1 MADKRAI
8 GSIAELYTHAL
19 AVEREAAAR
28 YAELAEFMADH
39 DNRPVAELFARL
51 AQIEEEHADAIVARA
66 RGLQLPALRSYEHAW
81 FDAGPP
87 ETVAHEFVFR
97 LMTPHDALKV
107 ALEAEQRA
115 RAYFEEVFANATD
128 PDVKMLAAAMIQEEQ
143 QHIDWVERAL
153 ATDPDPHLDWDRLF
167 AQRRV
172 VLPPGPGVDVPV
184 RAATPK
190 APKRTARPATARK
203 KPAARK
209 PVSRRKPAPKRKAV
223 PKGKTTPKRKVAKTG
238 AARRAAAKPRKAA
251 AKKKAARRR

>member
-1 MADKRAI
+1 MAEKRAI
-8 GSIAELYTHAL
+8 GTIAELYTHAL

-28 YAELAEFMADH
+28 YAELAEFLADH

-51 AQIEEEHADAIVARA
+51 AQIEEEHADAIVARV

-172 VLPPGPGVDVPV
+172 VLPPGPGVEVPV
-184 RAATPK
+184 RAAKTK
-190 APKRTARPATARK
+190 APKKSARPATARRK
-203 KPAARK
+203 TAARK
-209 PVSRRKPAPKRKAV
+209 SVTRRKPAPKRKAA
-223 PKGKTTPKRKVAKTG
+223 PKRKTAKAG
-238 AARRAAAKPRKAA
+238 AAKRAAARPRKAG

>member
-51 AQIEEEHADAIVARA
+51 AQIEDEHADAIVARV

-172 VLPPGPGVDVPV
+172 VLPPGPGVEVPV
-184 RAATPK
+184 RAAKARTPK
-190 APKRTARPATARK
+190 KTASQATARR
-203 KPAARK
+203 KPAVRK
-209 PVSRRKPAPKRKAV
+209 PASRRKPVPKRKAA
-223 PKGKTTPKRKVAKTG
+223 PQRKAAKAR
-238 AARRAAAKPRKAA
+238 AAKRAAARPRKAA
-251 AKKKAARRR
+251 AKRKAVRRKK

>member
-51 AQIEEEHADAIVARA
+51 AQIEEEHADAIVTRV

-172 VLPPGPGVDVPV
+172 VLPPGPGVEVPV
-184 RAATPK
+184 RATKPKTPK
-190 APKRTARPATARK
+190 KTARPATARR

-209 PVSRRKPAPKRKAV
+209 PVSRRKPAPKRKAA
-223 PKGKTTPKRKVAKTG
+223 KGRPVK
-238 AARRAAAKPRKAA
+238 RAAASPRKAA

>member
-51 AQIEEEHADAIVARA
+51 AQIEEEHADAIVARV

-115 RAYFEEVFANATD
+115 RAYFEEVFASATD

-172 VLPPGPGVDVPV
+172 VLPPGPGVEVPV
-184 RAATPK
+184 RAVKAATPK
-190 APKRTARPATARK
+190 KTARPATVRR

-209 PVSRRKPAPKRKAV
+209 PVSRRKPAPKRTAAKA
-223 PKGKTTPKRKVAKTG
+223 RAAK
-238 AARRAAAKPRKAA
+238 RAAARPRKAA
-251 AKKKAARRR
+251 AKKKAARRRK

>member
-1 MADKRAI
+1 MNGKRAI
-8 GSIAELYTHAL
+8 GSIAELYAHAL

-39 DNRPVAELFARL
+39 DNPAVAELFARL

-66 RGLQLPALRSYEHAW
+66 RGLDVPALRTFEHTW

-115 RAYFEEVFANATD
+115 RGYFEQVFASTTD

-153 ATDPDPHLDWDRLF
+153 AAAPDPSIDWDALF
-167 AQRRV
+167 AHRRV
-172 VLPPGPGVDVPV
+172 VLPPGPGVEIPV
-184 RAATPK
+184 QSARPKARTSGARKRAATKK
-190 APKRTARPATARK
+190 A
-203 KPAARK
+203 AARK
-209 PVSRRKPAPKRKAV
+209 PAKRKAGAHKPMLKKKAV
-223 PKGKTTPKRKVAKTG
+223 RKRK
-238 AARRAAAKPRKAA
+238 PA

>member
-39 DNRPVAELFARL
+39 DNQPVAELFARL
-51 AQIEEEHADAIVARA
+51 AQIEEEHADAIVTRV

-97 LMTPHDALKV
+97 LMTPHDGLKV
-107 ALEAEQRA
+107 ALEAERRA

-153 ATDPDPHLDWDRLF
+153 ATDPDPHLDWDGLF

-172 VLPPGPGVDVPV
+172 VLPPGHGVQVPV
-184 RAATPK
+184 RAAKARTPGK
-190 APKRTARPATARK
+190 TARG
-203 KPAARK
+203 KPGARK
-209 PVSRRKPAPKRKAV
+209 PVSRRKPAPKPKAA
-223 PKGKTTPKRKVAKTG
+223 PKRKAAKAR
-238 AARRAAAKPRKAA
+238 AAKRAAARPRKAA
-251 AKKKAARRR
+251 AKKKAARRKK

>member
-1 MADKRAI
+1 MAEKRAI
-8 GSIAELYTHAL
+8 GTIAELYTHAL

-39 DNRPVAELFARL
+39 DNQPVAELFARL

-97 LMTPHDALKV
+97 LMTPHDALKI

-115 RAYFEEVFANATD
+115 RAYFEEVFASATD

-153 ATDPDPHLDWDRLF
+153 ATDPDPHLDWDKLF
-167 AQRRV
+167 AQRRA
-172 VLPPGPGVDVPV
+172 VLPPGPGVEVPV
-184 RAATPK
+184 RAAKPKTPQK
-190 APKRTARPATARK
+190 TARPATAREA
-203 KPAARK
+203 PAARK
-209 PVSRRKPAPKRKAV
+209 AAPTRKDLPTRKAPTRRGAAPKRK
-223 PKGKTTPKRKVAKTG
+223 TAK
-238 AARRAAAKPRKAA
+238 RRAAPR
-251 AKKKAARRR
+251 R